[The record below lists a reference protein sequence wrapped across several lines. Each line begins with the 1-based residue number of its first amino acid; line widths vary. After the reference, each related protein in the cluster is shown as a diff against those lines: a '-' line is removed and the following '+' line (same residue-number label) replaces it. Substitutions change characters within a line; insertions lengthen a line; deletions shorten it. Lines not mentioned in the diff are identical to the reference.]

1 MKKRKLFLSLIS
13 LMLFSSV
20 LFTACGNK
28 GNNTE
33 SEAAEKTASET
44 SASSEATKKTSEN
57 QSETSVQS
65 GTDKS
70 EAQNSQDSNEPADMS
85 FFDDAVFVGDSVT
98 MGLKNYVNSQRN
110 SGVDCLGEAR
120 FLTAGSMSYTNSLF
134 EIGAENSIHPTYQG
148 KEVRIEDGL
157 KTMEAKKVFIML
169 GMNDFCI
176 IPHDMAMD
184 NVQKTVDNILEK
196 NPDAE
201 IYIQS
206 VTPTLNDS
214 GSFCNANIRE
224 FNDGLK
230 ELCTKNSLTYV
241 DVASVTSDSNG
252 VLIAS
257 YCSDPEDRGVHF
269 TYDGCKAWV
278 DYLCKEFC

>member
-1 MKKRKLFLSLIS
+1 
-13 LMLFSSV
+13 MLVSAV
-20 LFTACGNK
+20 LFTACGSK

-33 SEAAEKTASET
+33 SET
-44 SASSEATKKTSEN
+44 TKKST
-57 QSETSVQS
+57 SETSVSSTESSETKTENSS
-65 GTDKS
+65 GTDKT
-70 EAQNSQDSNEPADMS
+70 ETDQNKPADMS

-98 MGLKNYVNSQRN
+98 MGLKNYVTTQRN

-157 KTMEAKKVFIML
+157 KIMEAKKVFIML

-184 NVQKTVDNILEK
+184 NVQKTIDNILEK
-196 NPDAE
+196 NPGIE

-224 FNDGLK
+224 FDDGLK
-230 ELCTKNSLTYV
+230 ELCAKNSWTYV

-257 YCSDPEDRGVHF
+257 YCSDPDNRGVHF
-269 TYDGCKAWV
+269 TYDGCKAWI